1 MPKPK
6 TVVDP
11 IAELERLD
19 RFYDGEEE
27 GARPID
33 VLRERGIEMPD
44 ESTLDDAAVYAALWK
59 VIEGM
64 AAVGVYVEST
74 DHLSDRQLYRY
85 LAEALTEGMPL
96 SEDPA
101 AGWHISPLGDSDEDN
116 ELYLRYYADDSTREQ
131 WHRDFGVTLP
141 PKEPRPFD
149 RDRLL
154 PDQFEQLESEE
165 LQ

>member
-1 MPKPK
+1 MKQK

-19 RFYDGEEE
+19 RFYDGGE
-27 GARPID
+27 GGVRPID
-33 VLRERGIEMPD
+33 VLRSRGIEMPD
-44 ESTLDDAAVYAALWK
+44 ESTLDDEAVYAALWK

-64 AAVGVYVEST
+64 ASIGVYVDST
-74 DHLSDRQLYRY
+74 DHLSDRELYRY
-85 LAEALTEGMPL
+85 LAEALTEETTL
-96 SEDPA
+96 SGDPA
-101 AGWHISPLGDSDEDN
+101 YGWHISPIGESDEDGQ
-116 ELYLRYYADDSTREQ
+116 LYLRYYADDSTREH
-131 WHRDFGVTLP
+131 WRRDFGVTLP